1 MLHPSYHS
9 DGIVPESHRLPFS
22 SGKRPNLFSAAKR
35 PTLWTF
41 HYYRITYLSCQ
52 QNNDRIKYIF
62 CLKMLKP
69 RKQTPT
75 IWKSPD
81 FSCTGKT
88 TGLDGRFAPGK
99 AYGCHQFLNWWPQDA
114 TGFLHLDGF
123 ESRSLHQI
131 KKATPSGG
139 IFISRKSRDSNP
151 LKCDMPVAYRNSQ
164 FKNWL
169 SPYEFAPKAK
179 SAIESRS
186 LHETKEIRTFSWLGM
201 GSDFLFLSKK

>member
-1 MLHPSYHS
+1 MLHPGYHS

-139 IFISRKSRDSNP
+139 FFYFPEIQGLEPTSMRYAGGISQQ
-151 LKCDMPVAYRNSQ
+151 PVQKLAVTLWICPQ
-164 FKNWL
+164 GQ
-169 SPYEFAPKAK
+169 
-179 SAIESRS
+179 IQ
-186 LHETKEIRTFSWLGM
+186 
-201 GSDFLFLSKK
+201 